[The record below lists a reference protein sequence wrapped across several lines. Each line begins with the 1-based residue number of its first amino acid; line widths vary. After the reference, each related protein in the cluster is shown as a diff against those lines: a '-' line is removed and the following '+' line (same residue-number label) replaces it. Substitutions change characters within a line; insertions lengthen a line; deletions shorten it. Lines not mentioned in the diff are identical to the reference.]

1 MALLHLHLLRNWT
14 SKIPGWTILERLKM
28 WKVVVCF
35 SDHDF
40 SWLTLVLMVLQDH
53 APSSTV
59 VHLGIAVSGMGSTRK
74 ELRWL
79 KSKLLLVVLLSSKSK
94 KNPTRSG
101 GGGCMPGSSR
111 AAAVVVG
118 LGGFCCCPVSNAHC
132 WPVILRMAKRVKK
145 SFSNNKWSET
155 RSCTLLQFELQS
167 CPN

>member
-35 SDHDF
+35 SNHDF

-101 GGGCMPGSSR
+101 GRWLYTPGSAR
-111 AAAVVVG
+111 AAAG
-118 LGGFCCCPVSNAHC
+118 LGGFLLLPSAAHC

-145 SFSNNKWSET
+145 SFQTINGQCLVHAASIWTKIV
-155 RSCTLLQFELQS
+155 
-167 CPN
+167 PKIAPY

>member
-14 SKIPGWTILERLKM
+14 SKIPGWTILEKLKM
-28 WKVVVCF
+28 WIVCF
-35 SDHDF
+35 SDHNF

-79 KSKLLLVVLLSSKSK
+79 KSKLLVLLSSKSK

-101 GGGCMPGSSR
+101 GRWLYTPGSAR
-111 AAAVVVG
+111 AAAAG
-118 LGGFCCCPVSNAHC
+118 LGGFCCCPVLC
-132 WPVILRMAKRVKK
+132 PLLTRYFEDGQK
-145 SFSNNKWSET
+145 SQKVFSNNKWSVPRA
-155 RSCTLLQFELQS
+155 RSFNL
-167 CPN
+167 N